1 MKNFKLNTLEM
12 TRQIREEHYHL
23 LQAKPA
29 TERIAFY
36 RDQAQQ
42 MLVEVETMKRSPR
55 GSESKPM

>member
-23 LQAKPA
+23 LQSKPA

-42 MLVEVETMKRSPR
+42 MLVEVETMKQVAS
-55 GSESKPM
+55 GE

>member
-23 LQAKPA
+23 LQAKSV
-29 TERIAFY
+29 TERVAFY

-42 MLVEVETMKRSPR
+42 MLVEVETMKRSLR